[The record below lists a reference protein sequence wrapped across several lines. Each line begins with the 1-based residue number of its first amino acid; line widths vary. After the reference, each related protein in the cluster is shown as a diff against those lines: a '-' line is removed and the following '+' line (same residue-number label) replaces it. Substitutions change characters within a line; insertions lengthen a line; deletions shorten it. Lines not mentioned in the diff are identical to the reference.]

1 MTGTDAAPQV
11 LTFTPRD
18 DRFHFDELGSDRW
31 ATETA
36 WFSFVVPERK
46 LGGWLY
52 SMVRPNID
60 SVAGGVWVWDD
71 SGVTPWEVLY
81 SRNLSVMPFDRT
93 QDLDRIDLSNGVSIT
108 ATDPGTSYDVG
119 FDDPGL
125 LSVNLR
131 FTGVMAPFG
140 VAGWMLGSNFD
151 QFGRVTGQ
159 IDIRGEKID
168 VDCLAIRNRTWGSRR
183 EDSFSRH
190 IAYVSGIADEQTGFL
205 AVCDVDN
212 DDAPLWG
219 FLLRNGEAAPVASSR
234 RKVRLD
240 PRKGWVDTIRLEL
253 TDTQGRSLVATG
265 RAVSRII
272 IDRRSGIDCNSLIE
286 WSFDGFDSAWGE
298 DQNCVPMHAWP
309 TRGQVTS

>member
-1 MTGTDAAPQV
+1 MAITDAAPRMT
-11 LTFTPRD
+11 TFTARD
-18 DRFHFDELGSDRW
+18 DRFHFDEMGSDRW
-31 ATETA
+31 VTETA

-60 SVAGGVWVWDD
+60 AVAGGAWVWDD

-108 ATDPGTSYDVG
+108 ATDPCMSYELG

-125 LSVNLR
+125 LSLNLR

-140 VAGWMLGSNFD
+140 LADGPWANFD

-168 VDCLAIRNRTWGSRR
+168 VDCLAIRNRTWGLRR
-183 EDSFSRH
+183 EDSSTH
-190 IAYVSGIADEQTGFL
+190 VAYVSGIADEKNGFL
-205 AVCDVDN
+205 VLCDVDH
-212 DDAPLWG
+212 DDTPLYG
-219 FLLRNGEAAPVASSR
+219 FLLRKGEAAPVVAAR
-234 RKVRLD
+234 RTVRLD
-240 PRKGWVDTIRLEL
+240 SRRGWVDTIRMEL
-253 TDTQGRSLVATG
+253 RDTQGRSLVATG
-265 RAVSRII
+265 RSVSRII
-272 IDRRSGIDCNSLIE
+272 IDRRSLIDCNSVIE

-309 TRGQVTS
+309 TRGRA